1 MKLDELK
8 TELEVHKAVSEERWT
23 EILGRVKRLE
33 MVLIGA
39 SGTTIILLISLVVKA
54 WLMVLGDIVTG
65 INLVRQS
72 VDFIKSTINTAK
84 DVNDIVGAIDDLL
97 DG

>member
-1 MKLDELK
+1 MDEIK

-54 WLMVLGDIVTG
+54 
-65 INLVRQS
+65 
-72 VDFIKSTINTAK
+72 
-84 DVNDIVGAIDDLL
+84 
-97 DG
+97 

>member
-39 SGTTIILLISLVVKA
+39 SGTTILLLISLVVKA
-54 WLMVLGDIVTG
+54 
-65 INLVRQS
+65 
-72 VDFIKSTINTAK
+72 
-84 DVNDIVGAIDDLL
+84 
-97 DG
+97 

>member
-8 TELEVHKAVSEERWT
+8 TELEEYKAVSEERWI
-23 EILGRVKRLE
+23 EILSRVKRLE

-54 WLMVLGDIVTG
+54 
-65 INLVRQS
+65 
-72 VDFIKSTINTAK
+72 
-84 DVNDIVGAIDDLL
+84 
-97 DG
+97 

>member
-8 TELEVHKAVSEERWT
+8 TELEVYKAVREERWI
-23 EILGRVKRLE
+23 EILSRVKRLE

-54 WLMVLGDIVTG
+54 
-65 INLVRQS
+65 
-72 VDFIKSTINTAK
+72 
-84 DVNDIVGAIDDLL
+84 
-97 DG
+97 

>member
-1 MKLDELK
+1 MKLDEIK

-33 MVLIGA
+33 IVLIGA

-54 WLMVLGDIVTG
+54 
-65 INLVRQS
+65 
-72 VDFIKSTINTAK
+72 
-84 DVNDIVGAIDDLL
+84 
-97 DG
+97 

>member
-8 TELEVHKAVSEERWT
+8 TELEVYKAVSEERWV
-23 EILGRVKRLE
+23 EILSRVKRLE

-54 WLMVLGDIVTG
+54 
-65 INLVRQS
+65 
-72 VDFIKSTINTAK
+72 
-84 DVNDIVGAIDDLL
+84 
-97 DG
+97 

>member
-1 MKLDELK
+1 MKLDEIK

-39 SGTTIILLISLVVKA
+39 SGTTIILLISLVMKA
-54 WLMVLGDIVTG
+54 
-65 INLVRQS
+65 
-72 VDFIKSTINTAK
+72 
-84 DVNDIVGAIDDLL
+84 
-97 DG
+97 

>member
-1 MKLDELK
+1 VKLDEIK

-54 WLMVLGDIVTG
+54 
-65 INLVRQS
+65 
-72 VDFIKSTINTAK
+72 
-84 DVNDIVGAIDDLL
+84 
-97 DG
+97 

>member
-8 TELEVHKAVSEERWT
+8 TELVVHKAVSEERWT

-54 WLMVLGDIVTG
+54 
-65 INLVRQS
+65 
-72 VDFIKSTINTAK
+72 
-84 DVNDIVGAIDDLL
+84 
-97 DG
+97 